1 MMDKSIKQ
9 IGTIGNSSA
18 QESEGYSHEHS
29 NLTVEK
35 PSELNTLLTIV
46 IPTFNEQEAI
56 GKVLDELFSI
66 GLKNILVV
74 DGYSSDGTSY
84 TAKKYPISVTFQHGK
99 GKAGALKTAFE
110 KVKTPYMI
118 VMDGDF
124 TYDPS
129 CINRFLEHMQS
140 YDQIIGVRNLD
151 DKKNMS
157 VIHKLGN
164 KIISK
169 TFNVLMGT
177 NLSDVCSGMY
187 ALRTE
192 IVKDIDLSSTG
203 FDVEA
208 EIAAQIACSGRI
220 TEVPINYRQRI
231 GKQKLST
238 WKHGFKILNS
248 IVKLGMTYKPSG
260 FYSIIVGITS
270 LLGIG
275 ILANTAIEWYLT
287 KTLPVSGLLISIS
300 ILLIAINFAGIAL
313 GAKML
318 RRMESK
324 ITRRLTIKTFE

>member
-1 MMDKSIKQ
+1 MRDKSIEQ
-9 IGTIGNSSA
+9 MGTIGNSSLR
-18 QESEGYSHEHS
+18 ESETYSQEHS

-35 PSELNTLLTIV
+35 LSELNTLATIV
-46 IPTFNEQEAI
+46 IPTFNEQEGI

-74 DGYSSDGTSY
+74 DGYSSDGTPY
-84 TAKKYPISVTFQHGK
+84 TAKKYPISVIFQHGK

-129 CINRFLEHMQS
+129 CIHRFLEHMKS
-140 YDQIIGVRNLD
+140 YDQIIGVRNLE

-157 VIHKLGN
+157 VLHKLGN
-164 KIISK
+164 KIINK
-169 TFNVLMGT
+169 TFNALMGT
-177 NLSDVCSGMY
+177 SLSDVCSGMY
-187 ALRTE
+187 LLRTE
-192 IVKDIDLSSTG
+192 IVKDMDLSSTG

-208 EIAAQIACSGRI
+208 EIVAQIASSGRV
-220 TEVPINYRQRI
+220 TEVPINYRQRV

-238 WKHGFKILNS
+238 WKHGFKILNT
-248 IVKLGMTYKPSG
+248 IIKLGMTYRPSV
-260 FYSIIVGITS
+260 FYSIIVSITS

-275 ILANTAIEWYLT
+275 ILANTAIEWSLT
-287 KTLPVSGLLISIS
+287 KTLPVSWLLIGIS
-300 ILLIAINFAGIAL
+300 ILLIAINFAGVAL
-313 GAKML
+313 GAQTL

-324 ITRRLTIKTFE
+324 IIRRLTVQTFE

>member
-1 MMDKSIKQ
+1 MSTYKENYESVSV
-9 IGTIGNSSA
+9 SSL
-18 QESEGYSHEHS
+18 QESESYSQEHS

-35 PSELNTLLTIV
+35 PSELNTLATIV

-84 TAKKYPISVTFQHGK
+84 TAKKYPISVIFQHGK
-99 GKAGALKTAFE
+99 GKAGAIKTAFE

-129 CINRFLEHMQS
+129 CIHRFLEHMQS
-140 YDQIIGVRNLD
+140 YDQIIGVRDLE

-157 VIHKLGN
+157 VLHKLGN
-164 KIISK
+164 KIINK
-169 TFNVLMGT
+169 TFNALMGT
-177 NLSDVCSGMY
+177 SLSDVCSGMY
-187 ALRTE
+187 VLRTE
-192 IVKDIDLSSTG
+192 IVKDMELSSTG

-208 EIAAQIACSGRI
+208 EIVAQIASSGRV

-238 WKHGFKILNS
+238 WKHGFKILNT
-248 IVKLGMTYKPSG
+248 ILKLGMTYRPSV
-260 FYSIIVGITS
+260 FYSIVVSITS

-275 ILANTAIEWYLT
+275 ILADTAIEWSLT
-287 KTLPVSGLLISIS
+287 KTLAVSWLLIGIS
-300 ILLIAINFAGIAL
+300 ILLIAINFAGVAL
-313 GAKML
+313 GAETL

-324 ITRRLTIKTFE
+324 IVRRLTVQTLE